1 MTVREILAGKTRMW
15 AAQIPTALAFLA
27 VGGAKLAG
35 VPMAASVTCAVFARP
50 VSIGGNP
57 GPAVILLILSA
68 TIAFQRLETPWGS
81 VSGSLSF
88 DRLERS

>member
-1 MTVREILAGKTRMW
+1 
-15 AAQIPTALAFLA
+15 
-27 VGGAKLAG
+27 
-35 VPMAASVTCAVFARP
+35 VTCAVFARP